1 MTPRRPCLLKMLR
14 FNNKGTRRYT
24 ERPFLIHLIIH
35 QKQVLECKRQQTCVS
50 WSIGILEGLGLAL
63 GLLVVIR

>member
-1 MTPRRPCLLKMLR
+1 MFIKDVKIQQQG
-14 FNNKGTRRYT
+14 NKGTRYA
-24 ERPFLIHLIIH
+24 ERLFSIHLIIH